1 MHSAE
6 IQEMVYNYCAE
17 KRSKFSAPYGV
28 LVGDQVTKAG
38 KKYKSVTFGRA
49 RTLDAHLMIFNE
61 KFMVLKTNR
70 GDFTF
75 KDVPSL
81 MKKLEEI

>member
-1 MHSAE
+1 MRSAE
-6 IQEMVYNYCAE
+6 IQEMVYDFCLE
-17 KRSKFSAPYGV
+17 KRSFSAPYGV
-28 LVGDQVTKAG
+28 LTSEQVTKQG